1 MVGWSLLG
9 WSVGPWIGFAEVQ
22 LIWQGACG
30 DENINDNREMME
42 QIAEPQLAGPDI
54 ELFQAVLRPYR
65 SMGWRGMAI
74 LCGVL
79 VAASVLVNSLM
90 FLLGAFPVIGFN
102 GAELILALTM
112 FWLNM
117 RAARASEVIVLTQDH
132 LTVTWTDPRGRRNR
146 VEMGTAWLTAMLEER
161 RGSVPVLTV
170 GGRQKRVTVG
180 AHLGDF
186 EKRELAQ
193 ALQAALERLRSPR
206 FDNVQTRD

>member
-1 MVGWSLLG
+1 
-9 WSVGPWIGFAEVQ
+9 
-22 LIWQGACG
+22 
-30 DENINDNREMME
+30 MME
-42 QIAEPQLAGPDI
+42 HIAEPGLGGPDI
-54 ELFQAVLRPYR
+54 KLFQAVLRPYR
-65 SMGWRGMAI
+65 SMGWRGMGI

-90 FLLGAFPVIGFN
+90 FILGAFPVIGFN
-102 GAELILALTM
+102 GGELILALTM

-170 GGRQKRVTVG
+170 GGRQQRVTVG

-193 ALQAALERLRSPR
+193 ELQAALARLRSPR